1 MGTAPTMELSH
12 NEDISFI
19 MVFVVHDEEVLSD
32 GHESQIVFA
41 LVYNKKPTVM
51 KLARTLVS
59 PGRYPVPPQ
68 LAQPDSFSAWSTTG
82 VSRAQSTKPTS

>member
-1 MGTAPTMELSH
+1 MELSH

-51 KLARTLVS
+51 KLARTFVS
-59 PGRYPVPPQ
+59 PGRYPVFPQ
-68 LAQPDSFSAWSTTG
+68 SAQPDSTSTRSATG
-82 VSRAQSTKPTS
+82 VGRA